1 MKIGILNTGNIGSR
15 LARAWAAAGHELV
28 SAQDGDYWHL
38 DPLLKELGGKA
49 RYGTI
54 REAAEF
60 GEVLLFSVYWPR
72 VDVVLSAAGNAVN
85 GKVVIET
92 MNPLGVTEK
101 FEHYHDLEFMKNSST
116 AEFVQERIPGAKVVK
131 AFNVLP
137 APVLEPSAWLDNPV
151 KPNIFYASDDTEAG
165 KIARALIVDAG
176 FTPLNTG
183 SLKSARSIEQLGVLV
198 HHVANHEFDGDAT
211 LVRLGVSLI
220 EAKPGPVFRKGL
232 V

>member
-15 LARAWAAAGHELV
+15 LARAWIAAGHELV
-28 SAQDGDYWHL
+28 IAQDGDYWNL
-38 DPLLKELGGKA
+38 EPLLKELGEKA

-60 GEVLLFSVYWPR
+60 GDILLFSVYWPR
-72 VDVVLSAAGNAVN
+72 LDVVLEAAGDALN

-101 FEHYHDLEFMKNSST
+101 FEHYHDLEFMKNRST
-116 AEFVQERIPGAKVVK
+116 AETLQTRIPTAKVVK
-131 AFNVLP
+131 AFNILP
-137 APVLEPSAWLDNPV
+137 APTLEPAAWAENSV
-151 KPNIFYASDDTEAG
+151 KPNIFYASDDVEAG
-165 KIARALIVDAG
+165 KITRGLIVDAG
-176 FTPLNTG
+176 FAPLNTG
-183 SLKSARSIEQLGVLV
+183 ELKSARTIEQLGVLM

-211 LVRLGVSLI
+211 LVRLGVSVI
-220 EAKPGPVFRKGL
+220 QANPGPIFREGL